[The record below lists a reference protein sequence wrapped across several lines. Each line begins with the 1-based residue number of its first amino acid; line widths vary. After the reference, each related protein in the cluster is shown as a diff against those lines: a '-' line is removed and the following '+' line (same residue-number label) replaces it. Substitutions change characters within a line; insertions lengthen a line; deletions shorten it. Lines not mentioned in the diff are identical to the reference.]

1 MFIKSIKPI
10 YYSPLFFS
18 ELSLL
23 ILFIFGVL
31 IILLI
36 FRYSLGSFFL
46 GDGIVSACRIRITA
60 KDPPHR
66 KPRAYEKATFTKRF
80 KSVGRARRCEPACRV
95 SFQGRQK
102 FLIKANQ
109 PNANMLHIFY
119 FFAAFAANISR
130 ERKANSSSRAI
141 SVLFLFTAATR
152 ALITTRNP
160 FLRFER

>member
-1 MFIKSIKPI
+1 MFIKSI
-10 YYSPLFFS
+10 YYSPLCFS

-36 FRYSLGSFFL
+36 FRYSLGYFFL
-46 GDGIVSACRIRITA
+46 GAGIVSASRIRITA

-80 KSVGRARRCEPACRV
+80 KSVGRARRCKPACRI

-102 FLIKANQ
+102 FLIKANK
-109 PNANMLHIFY
+109 PDANMLHFL
-119 FFAAFAANISR
+119 FSTAFAANISR

-141 SVLFLFTAATR
+141 SVLFLSTAATR

-160 FLRFER
+160 FFRFER